1 MKFNTEDIIGNLN
14 YLIKLLFI
22 LIIITSMFVII
33 SNQIEITWKILS
45 TLLYIF
51 IYFLYSSTFNKY
63 INITNKITNTL
74 NYIINDYN
82 ILLRD
87 YDPKYFNDRWMI
99 SIVRII
105 IDRHNKSLR
114 RYLFSIIGDSI
125 LIHSVLLMFTIICS
139 IFDSTY
145 ISVILIVT
153 VALHNITLL
162 ITMINQ
168 RSVDTWNDI
177 SGNTRSDLND
187 HIKNIKNYI
196 ENGI

>member
-22 LIIITSMFVII
+22 LIITTSMFIII
-33 SNQIEITWKILS
+33 SNQIEIKWKILS
-45 TLLYIF
+45 TLLYII
-51 IYFLYSSTFNKY
+51 IYFSYSSTFNKY

-114 RYLFSIIGDSI
+114 RYLFSIIGDPI

-145 ISVILIVT
+145 ISVILMVT
-153 VALHNITLL
+153 VALHTITLL
-162 ITMINQ
+162 ITMIN
-168 RSVDTWNDI
+168 RMTIDIWNDI